1 MGPAE
6 VLVLALLGG
15 VLALDGTSVGQFML
29 SRPLVACTL
38 AGLVAGDAAVGA
50 MVGMVLE
57 ALHIAV
63 LPVGAAR
70 YPEAAP
76 ASVAAAGVYAAGGG
90 EALLLAVVLF
100 ALGWE
105 WVGSWSVTRLRE
117 GNVRLSAFD
126 GSPVAPEV
134 VARRH
139 LAAIAADLGRGAVVT
154 ALGIVILA
162 WLVRVVP
169 LERVPEGWA
178 VPALGLAAAA
188 AVASSARMFGRKR
201 LAWFAAGAAAGAVF
215 LVAR

>member
-1 MGPAE
+1 MEPAE

-29 SRPLVACTL
+29 SRPLVASIL
-38 AGLVAGDAAVGA
+38 AGLAVGDPAAGA

-76 ASVAAAGVYAAGGG
+76 ASVAAAGVDAGGGG

-105 WVGSWSVTRLRE
+105 WVGSWSVSRLRE
-117 GNVRLSAFD
+117 SNVRFAALD

-134 VARRH
+134 VERRH
-139 LAAIAADLGRGAVVT
+139 LAAIVVDFARGVTVT
-154 ALGIVILA
+154 ALGILLLYWLA
-162 WLVRVVP
+162 RALP
-169 LERVPEGWA
+169 LGSLPDGWS
-178 VPALGLAAAA
+178 PLALGLAGAA
-188 AVASSARMFGRKR
+188 AVASSLRLFGRKR
-201 LAWFAAGAAAGAVF
+201 LAWFAAGAAAGMVF